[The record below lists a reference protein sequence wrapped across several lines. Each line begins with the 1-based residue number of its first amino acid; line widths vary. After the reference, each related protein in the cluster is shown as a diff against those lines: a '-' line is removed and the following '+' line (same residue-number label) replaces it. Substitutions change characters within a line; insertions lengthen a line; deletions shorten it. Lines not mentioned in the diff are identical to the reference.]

1 MQLNKR
7 TVQNNSSDS
16 KVISVDP
23 LLWYMLILAG
33 KVCSKML

>member
-7 TVQNNSSDS
+7 TVQNNSNDS

-23 LLWYMLILAG
+23 FLWYMLILAG